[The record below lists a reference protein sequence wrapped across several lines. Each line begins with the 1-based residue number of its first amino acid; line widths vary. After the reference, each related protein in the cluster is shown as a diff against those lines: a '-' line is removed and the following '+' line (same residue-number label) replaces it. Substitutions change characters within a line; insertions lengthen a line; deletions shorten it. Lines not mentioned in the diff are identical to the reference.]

1 MATRGGGVYFPMDA
15 GFCDTTVARQVGRRL
30 GAEGQWAYLRLLACL
45 LNEDGGRLPLAA
57 EDEWEDLSDRLGL
70 PPDGTRELV
79 SLMEHY
85 GALLRPDGGG
95 YVFSPL
101 VSESIAVRDEI
112 SEKRRAAGRASGEAR
127 RRRAVGGSDVEASA

>member
-1 MATRGGGVYFPMDA
+1 MATRGGGVYFPVDA
-15 GFCDTTVARQVGRRL
+15 GFCDTTVARQIGRRL
-30 GAEGQWAYLRLLACL
+30 GAEGQWAYLRLLTSL
-45 LNEDGGRLPLAA
+45 LNEGDGRLPLAA
-57 EDEWEDLSDRLGL
+57 EDEWEDLADRLGL

-101 VSESIAVRDEI
+101 VSESITARDETK
-112 SEKRRAAGRASGEAR
+112 ERGRRAAAAR
-127 RRRAVGGSDVEASA
+127 WAKRSADASA